1 MKSWKKV
8 QFFFSIFLDELEFFI
23 EEKVIFGKKKNC
35 PETRKED

>member
-1 MKSWKKV
+1 VEKSPI
-8 QFFFSIFLDELEFFI
+8 FFSIFLDELEFFI